1 LLGSLLFV
9 LGFSLVFVSY
19 GAVFGG
25 LGNQLS
31 ANEELI
37 SRILGVLTIFLGFIF
52 YGRFPFSPT
61 IRPKMRTTGGLLG
74 APMLGVLFGIGWT
87 PCIGPALAAVQTLA
101 FQESSAVRGAILSF
115 GYCLGLGLPF
125 ILSGLS
131 LDKSAKLRSLIYRR
145 GDVISK
151 VGGIFLITIG
161 LLQVLGFW
169 SQIMKILQSIIFG
182 AFIGFCATMLHNIY
196 NPYGFLASLLLTFLS
211 IKAVGQTFFYVRYQL
226 FAAISWLAVVVRAGS
241 LGAGNELLIYGNTYG
256 NLFLIGGFIVL
267 ILGLILKK
275 SNFR

>member
-1 LLGSLLFV
+1 MREFVVEQIFTGFVITALPFAFLAGIISFLSPCVLPLVPGYLSFAAGISANRGKVMLGSILFV

-19 GAVFGG
+19 GAIFGG

-31 ANEELI
+31 ANEEMI

-101 FQESSAVRGAILSF
+101 FQESSATRGAVLSF

-131 LDKSAKLRSLIYRR
+131 LEKSAKLRKAISRR
-145 GDVISK
+145 GDLISK
-151 VGGIFLITIG
+151 IGGVFLITIG
-161 LLQVLGFW
+161 VMQVLGFW
-169 SQIMKILQSIIFG
+169 
-182 AFIGFCATMLHNIY
+182 
-196 NPYGFLASLLLTFLS
+196 
-211 IKAVGQTFFYVRYQL
+211 GQLMNSMRGL
-226 FAAISWLAVVVRAGS
+226 IS
-241 LGAGNELLIYGNTYG
+241 
-256 NLFLIGGFIVL
+256 GFIPV
-267 ILGLILKK
+267 I
-275 SNFR
+275 